1 VTESAAG
8 GPIRVGV
15 LTISDGVSAGVR
27 VDLSGPEIEAWVA
40 GRSGVLA
47 ERDTVPDDEP
57 AIERALIAWCD
68 GGSCDLVVTTGGTG
82 FTSRD
87 RTPEATRGVIE
98 REAPGIMETIRR
110 QGTES
115 TPYAAL
121 GRGVA
126 GIRSATLIVNLPGS
140 PSGVADGLRVLDR
153 LAEHAIA
160 LLREHTTH
168 D

>member
-1 VTESAAG
+1 VTDSAGG

-15 LTISDGVSAGVR
+15 LTISDGVSAGAG
-27 VDLSGPEIEAWVA
+27 VDLSGPAIEAWVA
-40 GRSGVLA
+40 DRSGVLA
-47 ERDTVPDDEP
+47 ERHTVPDDEP
-57 AIERALIAWCD
+57 AIERTLIAWCD

-82 FTSRD
+82 LTNRD
-87 RTPEATRGVIE
+87 RTPEATRRIVE
-98 REAPGIMETIRR
+98 REAPGIMEAIRR
-110 QGTES
+110 QGAES

-153 LAEHAIA
+153 LARHATA